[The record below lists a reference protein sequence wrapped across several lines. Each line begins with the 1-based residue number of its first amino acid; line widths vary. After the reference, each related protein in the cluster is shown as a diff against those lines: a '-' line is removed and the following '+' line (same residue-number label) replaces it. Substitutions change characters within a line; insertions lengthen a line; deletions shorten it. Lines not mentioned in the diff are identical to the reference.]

1 MKLNMN
7 KEILD
12 LLYCFD
18 ENYNIQAITS
28 INSFFKNYKSKVRV
42 HFLHNN
48 HSSINEYMKHLNR
61 FNNVEEINVY
71 EFKKNNDFQFSITQ
85 EHIVT
90 EATYYRL
97 FLHEYLPDTVSKV
110 LYLDPDVIAMNE
122 LTKTINDT
130 FDLIKSSPYSIGAV
144 NYIFSNNK
152 ENDLM
157 LESLNLDSGKY
168 FNAGVLF
175 IDYEKWLKN
184 ETGNKILSKAK
195 IMTKEK
201 ILKEHDQDIL
211 NSFFDGDFLDL
222 DRAYNYPILERFY
235 KQDVEII
242 NSSIFIHYTG
252 AQKPWLLNGIF
263 NDISKYYQKSF
274 IDIGLSKRHI
284 VFKNVEKAKTIL
296 SKFKIRFII
305 NPWNLI
311 TYFHVI
317 KSYLFKV

>member
-1 MKLNMN
+1 MN

-12 LLYCFD
+12 LVYCFD

-28 INSFFKNYKSKVRV
+28 ANSFLKNYKSKVRI

-48 HSSINEYMKHLNR
+48 PASINKHTNHLKKFENI
-61 FNNVEEINVY
+61 EEINIY
-71 EFKKNNDFQFSITQ
+71 EFKKNQNFDLPIM
-85 EHIVT
+85 EKHIVT

-97 FLHEYLPDTVSKV
+97 FLHQYLPDTVSRI
-110 LYLDPDVIAMNE
+110 LYLDADVIAMNE
-122 LTKTINDT
+122 LTTKINDT
-130 FDLIKSSPYSIGAV
+130 FNLIKSSNHSVGAV
-144 NYIFSNNK
+144 NYIFSNN
-152 ENDLM
+152 ESNDTM
-157 LESLNLDSGKY
+157 LKNLDLNSGKY

-184 ETGNKILSKAK
+184 ETGNKILSQAK
-195 IMTKEK
+195 IMIKEK

-222 DRAYNYPILERFY
+222 DRSYNYPILERFY

-242 NSSIFIHYTG
+242 NSSNFIHYTG

-274 IDIGLSKRHI
+274 IDIGLNKRHI
-284 VFKNVEKAKTIL
+284 VFKNIEKGKTIL
-296 SKFKIRFII
+296 YKFKFKFII
-305 NPWNLI
+305 DPWNLI